1 MLPVHGFYGHV
12 QRNDWLS
19 VAMFTGFLLAL
30 QLIAAVV
37 LFVPLL
43 MLDVEHAPLFNF
55 GGYAKRYASLVCAVG
70 AVAFLVQF
78 FLHVRLVRVN
88 VAFDYAYRWSHPRLC
103 NIVETLAIGAGL
115 PSPKVGIIDTPAL
128 NAFACGISQSSAV
141 VVVTSGLI
149 DALDDDE
156 LSAVIAHEIAH
167 IRNGDIQL
175 MAAAN
180 VMLRSLL
187 YLHQHSMLRIVD
199 FRQVVLIVVL
209 PPFLV
214 LFLVGAFV
222 SGFALLLAR
231 VSRLMISSSREL
243 IADAEAV
250 RMTHNPAALVSALR
264 RIEGFSKVPGI
275 GPETDAMM
283 IDGATVG
290 ALATHPT
297 ISERVDI
304 LTRLAGEMMHARDE
318 RRDTRSFGQ
327 RPAPQRAV
335 FGRRSV
341 AAATI
346 SPSPLHLT
354 SRVAADSDVNAF
366 GLTPALGGL
375 LLLGVATLVVLH
387 PNDFKSAKG
396 IMARFDPAGIRNL
409 VAPMQENGG
418 VFRITSDSRLRD
430 KRP

>member
-1 MLPVHGFYGHV
+1 MIF
-12 QRNDWLS
+12 
-19 VAMFTGFLLAL
+19 
-30 QLIAAVV
+30 
-37 LFVPLL
+37 
-43 MLDVEHAPLFNF
+43 DVEHAPFYNF
-55 GGYAKRYASLVCAVG
+55 AGYAKRYASLVCAGG

-78 FLHVRLVRVN
+78 FLHVRLVRVSADFN
-88 VAFDYAYRWSHPRLC
+88 YVARWSHPRLC

-115 PSPKVGIIDTPAL
+115 PFPKVGVIETPAL
-128 NAFACGISQSSAV
+128 NAFACGISQSAAV

-149 DALDDDE
+149 EALDDDE
-156 LSAVIAHEIAH
+156 LTAVIAHEIAH

-187 YLHQHSMLRIVD
+187 YLQKNSMLRIED
-199 FRQVVLIVVL
+199 FRQIVLIVIL

-297 ISERVDI
+297 ISERIDL
-304 LTRLAGEMMHARDE
+304 LTRFAGDMLHARDE

-327 RPAPQRAV
+327 RPASQRAV

-341 AAATI
+341 AAPVITPA
-346 SPSPLHLT
+346 PLHLA
-354 SRVAADSDVNAF
+354 SRITTDSELNAF

-375 LLLGVATLVVLH
+375 LLLGIAMLVVLH
-387 PNDFKSAKG
+387 PNDFKSVKG
-396 IMARFDPAGIRNL
+396 IMARFNPGVL
-409 VAPMQENGG
+409 TTFVAPMRENGG
-418 VFRITSDSRLRD
+418 VFRNISDNRLRE
-430 KRP
+430 KQL

>member
-1 MLPVHGFYGHV
+1 
-12 QRNDWLS
+12 
-19 VAMFTGFLLAL
+19 
-30 QLIAAVV
+30 
-37 LFVPLL
+37 
-43 MLDVEHAPLFNF
+43 
-55 GGYAKRYASLVCAVG
+55 
-70 AVAFLVQF
+70 
-78 FLHVRLVRVN
+78 
-88 VAFDYAYRWSHPRLC
+88 
-103 NIVETLAIGAGL
+103 
-115 PSPKVGIIDTPAL
+115 
-128 NAFACGISQSSAV
+128 
-141 VVVTSGLI
+141 
-149 DALDDDE
+149 
-156 LSAVIAHEIAH
+156 
-167 IRNGDIQL
+167 

-187 YLHQHSMLRIVD
+187 YLQQNCMLRIAD
-199 FRQVVLIVVL
+199 FRQIILFVIL

-297 ISERVDI
+297 ISERIDI
-304 LTRLAGEMMHARDE
+304 LTRLAGDMLHARDA
-318 RRDTRSFGQ
+318 RRDTRIFGQ
-327 RPAPQRAV
+327 RPAPRQAV
-335 FGRRSV
+335 FGRRMV
-341 AAATI
+341 AAPPI
-346 SPSPLHLT
+346 MPPLHLT
-354 SRVAADSDVNAF
+354 SRVTADSEVNAF

-375 LLLGVATLVVLH
+375 LLLGIATLVVLH

-409 VAPMQENGG
+409 FAPMMENGG
-418 VFRITSDSRLRD
+418 VFRITSDTRLRD
-430 KRP
+430 GRF

>member
-19 VAMFTGFLLAL
+19 VAMFAGFLLAL

-43 MLDVEHAPLFNF
+43 IFDVEHAPFYNF
-55 GGYAKRYASLVCAVG
+55 AGYAKRYASLVCAAG

-78 FLHVRLVRVN
+78 FLHVRLVRVSADFN
-88 VAFDYAYRWSHPRLC
+88 YVARWSHPRLC

-115 PSPKVGIIDTPAL
+115 PFPKVGVIETPAL
-128 NAFACGISQSSAV
+128 NAFACGISQSAAV

-149 DALDDDE
+149 EALDDDE
-156 LSAVIAHEIAH
+156 LTAVIAHEIAH

-187 YLHQHSMLRIVD
+187 YLQKNSMLRIED
-199 FRQVVLIVVL
+199 FRQIVLIVIL

-297 ISERVDI
+297 ISERIDL
-304 LTRLAGEMMHARDE
+304 LTRFAGDMLHARDE

-335 FGRRSV
+335 FGRRSR
-341 AAATI
+341 AAPVITPA
-346 SPSPLHLT
+346 PLHLA
-354 SRVAADSDVNAF
+354 SRITTDSELNAF

-375 LLLGVATLVVLH
+375 LLLGIAMLVVLH
-387 PNDFKSAKG
+387 PNDFKSVKG
-396 IMARFDPAGIRNL
+396 IMARFDPGVL
-409 VAPMQENGG
+409 TTFVAPMRENGG
-418 VFRITSDSRLRD
+418 VFRNISDNRLRE
-430 KRP
+430 KQL

>member
-19 VAMFTGFLLAL
+19 VAMFAGFLLAL

-37 LFVPLL
+37 LFLPLL
-43 MLDVEHAPLFNF
+43 IFDVEHAPLYNF
-55 GGYAKRYASLVCAVG
+55 AGYAKRYASLVCAGG
-70 AVAFLVQF
+70 AAAFLVQF
-78 FLHVRLVRVN
+78 FLHVRLVRVDA
-88 VAFDYAYRWSHPRLC
+88 AFYYVYRGSHPRLC

-115 PSPKVGIIDTPAL
+115 PFPKIGVIETEAC

-141 VVVTSGLI
+141 VVVTSGLLE
-149 DALDDDE
+149 ALDDDE
-156 LSAVIAHEIAH
+156 LTAVIAHEIAH

-187 YLHQHSMLRIVD
+187 YLQQNCMLRIAD
-199 FRQVVLIVVL
+199 FRQIILIVIV

-297 ISERVDI
+297 ISERIDI
-304 LTRLAGEMMHARDE
+304 LTRLAGDMLHSRDE
-318 RRDTRSFGQ
+318 HRDTRTFGQ
-327 RPAPQRAV
+327 RPAPRQAV

-341 AAATI
+341 PVAVITPAPI
-346 SPSPLHLT
+346 HLT
-354 SRVAADSDVNAF
+354 SRVTADSEVDAF

-375 LLLGVATLVVLH
+375 LLLGIATLVVLH

-396 IMARFDPAGIRNL
+396 IMARFDPARIRNL
-409 VAPMQENGG
+409 FAPMMENGG
-418 VFRITSDSRLRD
+418 VFRITSDTRLRD
-430 KRP
+430 GRF